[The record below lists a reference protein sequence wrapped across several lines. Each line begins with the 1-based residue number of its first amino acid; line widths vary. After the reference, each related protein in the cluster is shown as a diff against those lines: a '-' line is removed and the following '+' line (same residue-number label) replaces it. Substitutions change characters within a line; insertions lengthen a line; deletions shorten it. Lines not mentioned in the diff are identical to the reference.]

1 MNRQIPWLRV
11 FVEGVVI
18 VGSILMAFGIEA
30 GWDQRNQRLE
40 LRLELQNVAQE
51 LAENR
56 ERVLFQLD
64 LVERIA
70 AAGTAV
76 DEIMELNHENSV
88 TNLPDTLVYLGT
100 AASPTLDVSLGALEA
115 LIASGRLASV
125 DDLGVRR
132 RLAGLRA
139 RFEDVVENQVRA
151 AEFADTQIRPAT
163 RAYVDDKP
171 ANRVSAAFWAE
182 ERIVGRGLV
191 HRSRVDFPN
200 TLAFRNLVGFRTL
213 LFVTTI
219 PELRSVLRELDELL
233 EMLREL
239 T

>member
-100 AASPTLDVSLGALEA
+100 AASPTLDVSLGALES

-132 RLAGLRA
+132 RLR
-139 RFEDVVENQVRA
+139 EDKDRECGHRQPYPKSR
-151 AEFADTQIRPAT
+151 
-163 RAYVDDKP
+163 
-171 ANRVSAAFWAE
+171 
-182 ERIVGRGLV
+182 GR
-191 HRSRVDFPN
+191 
-200 TLAFRNLVGFRTL
+200 
-213 LFVTTI
+213 
-219 PELRSVLRELDELL
+219 
-233 EMLREL
+233 
-239 T
+239 